1 MTDTARYADIVLPS
15 TSSLEHSDLYRAYGT
30 YCIQHARAAI
40 PPIGES
46 KSNWEVFCLLAQGM
60 GFDEPFFRQTAD
72 ELIDYVLS
80 VPNRMREGI
89 DQEAFS
95 TGKGVEIPLPP
106 DARTRFRTP
115 SGKIEI
121 LNPKES
127 HPLPCY
133 FSPYAGHYPFRL
145 MTSPSFY
152 ALNSSFREREDLRKK
167 EGMFLQM
174 NPMDAGMK
182 GMKEGDPVIAFNQL
196 GEVSFTLRVTPKV
209 PTGVVVA
216 EGVWW
221 LNHCSGPR
229 SVNALT
235 SQRLTDQGGGSTF
248 YDNTV
253 DVRMGRK

>member
-1 MTDTARYADIVLPS
+1 
-15 TSSLEHSDLYRAYGT
+15 
-30 YCIQHARAAI
+30 
-40 PPIGES
+40 
-46 KSNWEVFCLLAQGM
+46 M
-60 GFDEPFFRQTAD
+60 GFDEPFFRQSAD
-72 ELIDYVLS
+72 DLIDHLLS
-80 VPNRMREGI
+80 IPSRVREGI

-95 TGKGVEIPLPP
+95 AGKGVEIPFPS

-133 FSPYAGHYPFRL
+133 LPPYERNYPFRL

-152 ALNSSFREREDLRKK
+152 ALNSSFREREDLRKREK
-167 EGMFLQM
+167 AMFLQM
-174 NPMDAGMK
+174 NPADAEVK
-182 GMKEGDPVIAFNQL
+182 GMKEGDLVIAFNQL
-196 GEVSFTLRVTPKV
+196 GEVSFTLQITPKV
-209 PTGVVVA
+209 PSGVVVA

-221 LNHCSGPR
+221 LNHSPGPR

-235 SQRLTDQGGGSTF
+235 SQRLTDQGEGSTF

-253 DVRMGRK
+253 DVKLGRK